1 MSRLSRSFL
10 IFTSVRCIDRT
21 RRPPFSHSTA
31 ASVILVME
39 YAHSAGSVG
48 GSPAAASE
56 DSLQLVN
63 DVISIFEGLKGSST
77 IAAKA
82 VIVLRSLVEETL
94 RKVGGGG
101 GTGNGGKRKA
111 EGELKRAV
119 KVLRRT
125 NSSSSSQH
133 TAGAAPAETSP
144 SSLPDFATTY
154 APLTPSFLS
163 FGYEST
169 PKLAATTMALPP
181 GLDYAPFSGLPNL
194 GGSGPLDANL
204 AAFHGRDFAT
214 LALSH
219 DIQPQFNDDEFE
231 FMLRDFDLGHGV
243 SF

>member
-1 MSRLSRSFL
+1 
-10 IFTSVRCIDRT
+10 
-21 RRPPFSHSTA
+21 
-31 ASVILVME
+31 ME
-39 YAHSAGSVG
+39 YAHSAGSGV

-63 DVISIFEGLKGSST
+63 DVIGIFEGLKGSST

-101 GTGNGGKRKA
+101 AAGVSDGAGGKRKA

-133 TAGAAPAETSP
+133 AAGAGPAETSP
-144 SSLPDFATTY
+144 GTLPDYATTY

-169 PKLAATTMALPP
+169 PKLAATNTAFPP
-181 GLDYAPFSGLPNL
+181 GLDYAPFAGLPNL

-204 AAFHGRDFAT
+204 AAFQNRDFAT